1 MGKRGYMIMAV
12 TAIVVGASL
21 SSVVAQA
28 SHPWDANPFFGSSD
42 GNSQVTGVT
51 PLVTSTSEGDF
62 QATHIGNGT
71 YTASLSQNY
80 PRHVESGM
88 ENAMGQCAFL
98 DGEIVLTAA
107 DGSQINVDVDAD
119 RSVSCAPQGQPP
131 SGAMVGDVYTSTV
144 FGEITGGTGRFADVT
159 GYIFS
164 EGTSEV
170 TGPGTT
176 VDTADV
182 YGDIQISESTE

>member
-1 MGKRGYMIMAV
+1 MGKRGYMVAAV
-12 TAIVVGASL
+12 ASIVVGASL
-21 SSVVAQA
+21 SAVVAQA
-28 SHPWDANPFFGSSD
+28 AHPWDANPFFGSSE
-42 GNSQVTGVT
+42 GGSQVTDIIGQAII
-51 PLVTSTSEGDF
+51 SESEGDF

-71 YTASLSQNY
+71 YTAALSQNY

-88 ENAMGQCAFL
+88 ENASGQCAFV

-107 DGSQINVDVDAD
+107 NGDQINVDVDAD
-119 RSVSCAPQGQPP
+119 RSVTCAPPGQPP
-131 SGAMVGDVYTSTV
+131 TGAAPGDIYTSTI
-144 FGEITGGTGRFADVT
+144 FGEIVGGTGRFADVT

-176 VDTADV
+176 IDNADV
-182 YGDIQISESTE
+182 YGDIQIGGE